1 MVNLGHIIHF
11 SYIKKNLNIHQK
23 FSNDSD
29 TTSYKKIELEKFIST
44 CQFRRKFALLFQD
57 MKIQNK
63 IDLLER
69 IDFLMADHGVT
80 KLMKNNKQKIQI
92 F

>member
-1 MVNLGHIIHF
+1 MILIRLH
-11 SYIKKNLNIHQK
+11 
-23 FSNDSD
+23 
-29 TTSYKKIELEKFIST
+29 TKKIELEKFIST

-80 KLMKNNKQKIQI
+80 KLMKNNKQKIEI